1 MPHEKASHKR
11 HRLTRTVSVKKSISP
26 QYAKRGSRRGDSE
39 KMLKSEKILPS
50 ICCERFAMST
60 LLQAACYKQL
70 ATSSLLQATCC
81 EAIQSVNVL
90 ITLKKRLEKLCARNG
105 NYG

>member
-1 MPHEKASHKR
+1 
-11 HRLTRTVSVKKSISP
+11 
-26 QYAKRGSRRGDSE
+26 
-39 KMLKSEKILPS
+39 
-50 ICCERFAMST
+50 MST

-81 EAIQSVNVL
+81 EAIQSVNVV